1 MRFLSLDKM
10 FSATGSCY
18 TVEMMMGSTFLFS
31 FAAQV
36 AKGKKLKTSP
46 TPQVKGQLLSAA
58 KKLNIKKAGST
69 GKGDSS
75 LQEKGRL

>member
-1 MRFLSLDKM
+1 M
-10 FSATGSCY
+10 FYAKETCS
-18 TVEMMMGSTFLFS
+18 TVMMMMGSTFLFS

-58 KKLNIKKAGST
+58 KKLTNKKTGSA